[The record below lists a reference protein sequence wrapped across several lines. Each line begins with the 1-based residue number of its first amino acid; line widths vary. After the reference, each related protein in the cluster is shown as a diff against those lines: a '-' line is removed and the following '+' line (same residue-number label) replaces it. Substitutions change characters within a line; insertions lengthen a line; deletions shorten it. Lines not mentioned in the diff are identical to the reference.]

1 MRRRKTA
8 RCGGLDVAGILI
20 GGALAGATCGAAI
33 AETAEPADISVA
45 LRGALDPE
53 PQSPVDLLL
62 TDWGQG
68 SVYDLDCDGIVG
80 AGDFLL
86 LLQEIAN
93 GEVSHRAL
101 APMLAEW
108 GLGSPW
114 DLNCDGTVDIQDML
128 SLLAGS
134 SPVPFASLLDAW
146 GADTHNDLDCDGT
159 VGIVDML
166 LMLERVVE
174 GSASPASLDD
184 LLEDWGLD
192 TSVDRN
198 CDGTVGVE
206 EVLLEIEA
214 VTDL

>member
-1 MRRRKTA
+1 MTRMNTA
-8 RCGGLDVAGILI
+8 RHGKLDVAGILI
-20 GGALAGATCGAAI
+20 SGALGGAAI
-33 AETAEPADISVA
+33 ADVAEPADVSDV

-62 TDWGQG
+62 ADWGQG
-68 SVYDLDCDGIVG
+68 SVYDLDCDGFVG

-101 APMLAEW
+101 TPMLAEW

-128 SLLAGS
+128 ALLAES

-146 GADTHNDLDCDGT
+146 GADTHSDLDCDGT
-159 VGIVDML
+159 VGIVDLL
-166 LMLERVVE
+166 LMLERVAE
-174 GSASPASLDD
+174 GAASPASLDD
-184 LLEDWGLD
+184 LLADWGLD

-198 CDGTVGVE
+198 CDGVVGVE